1 MYDSTKP
8 PFQRIIEAS
17 VQEVPIDP
25 EKTYIVG
32 TLDMFTFG
40 IGYERLKMG
49 SDLEYMLPDFLRDLL
64 RIELQ
69 TAGAVDQCF
78 KLRWLEQ

>member
-8 PFQRIIEAS
+8 PFQRIIQAS
-17 VQEVPIDP
+17 VRGIPMDP

-32 TLDMFTFG
+32 TIDMFTFG
-40 IGYERLKMG
+40 IGYERLKLG
-49 SDLEYMLPDFLRDLL
+49 SGVEYMLPDFLRDLL

-69 TAGAVDQCF
+69 TAGAVDQSF
-78 KLRWLEQ
+78 KYRWLKQ

>member
-1 MYDSTKP
+1 MN
-8 PFQRIIEAS
+8 
-17 VQEVPIDP
+17 
-25 EKTYIVG
+25 KTYTVG

-40 IGYERLKMG
+40 IGYERLKLG
-49 SDLEYMLPDFLRDLL
+49 SDLKYMLPDFLRDLL

-78 KLRWLEQ
+78 KSRWLEQ